1 VSVVIIVI
9 LHQFLVLDVS
19 VLLLNSIE
27 LVSKR
32 KIVLVSLLD
41 FKDFSLK
48 LGDEEILLV
57 TSKMDR
63 VVVFSHIVFEF
74 FNLSYK

>member
-1 VSVVIIVI
+1 MSVVIIVI